1 MPRLS
6 FGLSS
11 HKDGR
16 LFFNQSV
23 TTFPQSAPPTSSKT
37 KNIDIC
43 TNSKSNRGMT
53 DTPTN
58 EKSTRE
64 TPREGEGL
72 RPRPPFTP
80 AGHLLSDHQR
90 IKRDKN
96 ITIGV
101 LFLGLVLVWLTI
113 SSSSGE
119 QKVLVIDPVGG
130 VTQGPLEPLTASK
143 GFFAITSINA
153 TQAALQR
160 SSVGFDLQEMLP
172 IYFSAKARH
181 TLEENMSA
189 RAEDLRRRRLST
201 KPVIDSIT
209 PPEAAGDTRIVKVGG
224 RLQTSGAVNGR
235 VFYDE
240 PPFEL
245 ILIYR
250 ANPDLSNKAAMP
262 WVADEIELA
271 LTSEEIAARR
281 AKNRSKK

>member
-1 MPRLS
+1 
-6 FGLSS
+6 
-11 HKDGR
+11 
-16 LFFNQSV
+16 
-23 TTFPQSAPPTSSKT
+23 
-37 KNIDIC
+37 
-43 TNSKSNRGMT
+43 MT